1 MVLGGLWH
9 GASENF
15 VIWGAMNGI
24 ALILYKV
31 WPYFD
36 TCIVNCSEMVI
47 GISFLI

>member
-1 MVLGGLWH
+1 MLISFFIG
-9 GASENF
+9 S
-15 VIWGAMNGI
+15 VILISSI
-24 ALILYKV
+24 ALILYRV